1 MQRIHTLPTP
11 FDAKIEN
18 RPDSRDGRSESFEL
32 SASTEIA
39 VTRALRRVGGEGWQ
53 HGMQTGQRID
63 PKRMAFHRFPDA
75 RPFST
80 VIAAPT
86 GEPRTGI
93 FCLIDSSGSMA
104 ASCCANGKIFDRRTA
119 ARAMAVGFAR
129 AARRAGLGFT
139 AAHHGTGT
147 ALSYHSHMQ
156 MTANERDTYG
166 LRVDVHRTTETLLK
180 GPDYGDNWDAFAVWH
195 CLNHLAMPAK
205 QTLFVLLCDGEPTI
219 CPSKHS
225 KIADACI
232 RRLEAAGHRFA
243 IAYIGSSSQESLDCC
258 VRDWGASRVIDCTR
272 DLSQLTLGIIRA
284 MRSIG

>member
-1 MQRIHTLPTP
+1 MQRIQTITTPHEETLQ
-11 FDAKIEN
+11 DEN
-18 RPDSRDGRSESFEL
+18 AERL
-32 SASTEIA
+32 SAETDSA

-63 PKRMAFHRFPDA
+63 ARRMPFHGFPDP

-80 VIAAPT
+80 VIPTET

-104 ASCCANGKIFDRRTA
+104 AGCEARGVFFDRRTA

-139 AAHHGTGT
+139 AAHHGAGSAT
-147 ALSYHSHMQ
+147 AYHRD
-156 MTANERDTYG
+156 MTMGRVDRERYG
-166 LRVDVHRTTETLLK
+166 LRVDVHRSTESLIC
-180 GPDYGDNWDAFAVWH
+180 GPNYGDNWDAIAVWQ
-195 CLNHLAMPAK
+195 CLSHVRMPAK
-205 QTLFVLLCDGEPTI
+205 STLFLLLCDGEPTI

-225 KIADACI
+225 KVADACI
-232 RRLEAAGHRFA
+232 RRLESQGHRFA
-243 IAYIGSSSQESLDCC
+243 VAYIGSASKESLDACA
-258 VRDWGASRVIDCTR
+258 RDWGASRVIDCTR
-272 DLSQLTLGIIRA
+272 DLSQLTIGIIRA